1 VDFAVEQVADMRAS
15 PAVCAGEAAPKR
27 VRRRTLTKVDRRG
40 RLGRRI
46 AELAAIYTAAL
57 GADELSPMRRL
68 RVAEA
73 AELKAVAELARGDYM
88 RGDARGSLDDIV
100 RLERRAE
107 QAVKALGIIDAAKPK
122 PPTLAEYLAT
132 KRNETAEA

>member
-1 VDFAVEQVADMRAS
+1 VDFAVEYDADSAPKLVARVGAS
-15 PAVCAGEAAPKR
+15 APKR